1 MTIRINS
8 FSYPF
13 TTEGLKFSFKD
24 LDLKLLNDIDFVNM
38 DNTKTVYLYQIAKVN
53 ANQK

>member
-1 MTIRINS
+1 MDGNS

-38 DNTKTVYLYQIAKVN
+38 DNTKTVYLYQEVIKN
-53 ANQK
+53 GDQK